1 MELLP
6 KPSLVARGAR
16 IFAFSALAAAALG
29 PLLAK
34 FGWLAPL
41 SAFTLFALALPF
53 SVLAI
58 LLGLFGLWTTRKGRR
73 PGARAAWF
81 GLICGLVVFLAIS
94 VLARSGGAVPPIH
107 DITTNIVDPPSWV
120 VLAEAPDNVGVDLSY
135 PHGDPNTP
143 SLQQDAYPELAT
155 IHSSRTPAE
164 ALARAAAVAEELGW
178 TVVARTEAVASGSD
192 EVSEAPGPGTPDGE
206 AVDESSPAED
216 APAGESGQPDE
227 GDGTE
232 ASASEGTESGSF
244 FATPDPVV
252 GYVEAT
258 HTSSTFRF
266 VDDIVIRVTGP
277 DGADAAH
284 SMIDLRSR
292 SRVGRSDLG
301 ANAARIRAFVERFE
315 GSNG

>member
-6 KPSLVARGAR
+6 KPSLVARAAR
-16 IFAFSALAAAALG
+16 IFAFAGLAAAVLG
-29 PLLAK
+29 PMLAK

-53 SVLAI
+53 AVVAI
-58 LLGLFGLWTTRKGRR
+58 LLGLFGLWATRKGRK

-81 GLICGLVVFLAIS
+81 GLICGLVLFLVIA
-94 VLARSGGAVPPIH
+94 VLARSGGEVPPIH
-107 DITTNIVDPPSWV
+107 DITTNVVDPPPFV
-120 VLAEAPDNVGVDLSY
+120 VLAEAPDNVGVDLTY

-143 SLQQDAYPELAT
+143 TLQQEAYPDLAT

-164 ALARAAAVAEELGW
+164 ALDRAAQVAEELGW
-178 TVVARTEAVASGSD
+178 TVVARSAPVSTAEGDSSSVVEADSVGATTEP
-192 EVSEAPGPGTPDGE
+192 EAPAADVDAGE
-206 AVDESSPAED
+206 DETLPED
-216 APAGESGQPDE
+216 ADSDASYF
-227 GDGTE
+227 GTQAE
-232 ASASEGTESGSF
+232 
-244 FATPDPVV
+244 PVV

-258 HTSSTFRF
+258 DTSSTFRF
-266 VDDIVIRVTGP
+266 VDDIVIRIAGP
-277 DGADAAH
+277 DGADAEH

-315 GSNG
+315 GSDG

>member
-6 KPSLVARGAR
+6 KPSLVARAAR
-16 IFAFSALAAAALG
+16 VFAFAALAAAALG

-53 SVLAI
+53 SVIAI
-58 LLGLFGLWTTRKGRR
+58 LLGLFGLWATRKGRK
-73 PGARAAWF
+73 PGANAAWF
-81 GLICGLVVFLAIS
+81 GLICGLVLFLVIS
-94 VLARSGGAVPPIH
+94 VLARSGGSVPPIH
-107 DITTNIVDPPSWV
+107 DITTNIVEPPAYV
-120 VLAEAPDNVGVDLSY
+120 VLAEAPDNVGVDLTY

-143 SLQQDAYPELAT
+143 SLQQEAYPDLAT
-155 IHSSRTPAE
+155 IHSIRTPAE
-164 ALARAAAVAEELGW
+164 ALARAEQVARDLGW
-178 TVVARTEAVASGSD
+178 AVVARTEAV
-192 EVSEAPGPGTPDGE
+192 
-206 AVDESSPAED
+206 
-216 APAGESGQPDE
+216 PAGGEEPEPSVAE
-227 GDGTE
+227 TITE
-232 ASASEGTESGSF
+232 ATNETADSAMAEQDVDAEEQTAEGGEDRSLLT
-244 FATPDPVV
+244 TPEPVV

-258 HTSSTFRF
+258 DTSSTFRF

-315 GSNG
+315 GTDG

>member
-1 MELLP
+1 MEHLP
-6 KPSLVARGAR
+6 KPSLLARTAR
-16 IFAFSALAAAALG
+16 VFAFAGLAAAALG

-34 FGWLAPL
+34 FGLLAPL

-53 SVLAI
+53 SVLAV
-58 LLGLFGLWTTRKGRR
+58 LLGLLGLWATRKGRK
-73 PGARAAWF
+73 PGANAAWF
-81 GLICGLVVFLAIS
+81 GLVSGLVLFLAIS

-107 DITTNIVDPPSWV
+107 DITTSIVDPPAYV
-120 VLAEAPDNVGVDLSY
+120 VLAEAPDNVGVDLTY

-143 SLQQDAYPELAT
+143 ALQQDAYPDLAT

-178 TVVARTEAVASGSD
+178 SVVARTEAVASATAETD
-192 EVSEAPGPGTPDGE
+192 EAPSEPDV
-206 AVDESSPAED
+206 ATQPED
-216 APAGESGQPDE
+216 AAPEPGE
-227 GDGTE
+227 TE
-232 ASASEGTESGSF
+232 ASAGEGESAPAYF
-244 FATPDPVV
+244 TTPEPVV

-258 HTSSTFRF
+258 DTSATFRF
-266 VDDIVIRVTGP
+266 IDDIVIRVTGP
-277 DGADAAH
+277 EGADAAH

-315 GSNG
+315 GNEG

>member
-6 KPSLVARGAR
+6 KPSLVARAAR
-16 IFAFSALAAAALG
+16 VFAFAALAAAALG

-53 SVLAI
+53 SVIAI
-58 LLGLFGLWTTRKGRR
+58 LLGLFGLWATRKGRK
-73 PGARAAWF
+73 PGANAAWF
-81 GLICGLVVFLAIS
+81 GLICGLVLFLVIS
-94 VLARSGGAVPPIH
+94 VLARSGGSVPPIH
-107 DITTNIVDPPSWV
+107 DITTNIAEPPDYV
-120 VLAEAPDNVGVDLSY
+120 VLAEAPDNVGVDLTY

-143 SLQQDAYPELAT
+143 SLQQEAYPDLAT
-155 IHSSRTPAE
+155 IHSSRTPAD
-164 ALARAAAVAEELGW
+164 ALARAEQVARDLGW
-178 TVVARTEAVASGSD
+178 AVVARTEAVPVAGAEPDSSATEPPAENADEAAPESTIDEQAGADAEAS
-192 EVSEAPGPGTPDGE
+192 
-206 AVDESSPAED
+206 AED
-216 APAGESGQPDE
+216 AEDR
-227 GDGTE
+227 
-232 ASASEGTESGSF
+232 SF
-244 FATPDPVV
+244 FTTPEPVV

-258 HTSSTFRF
+258 DTSSTFRF

-315 GSNG
+315 GADG